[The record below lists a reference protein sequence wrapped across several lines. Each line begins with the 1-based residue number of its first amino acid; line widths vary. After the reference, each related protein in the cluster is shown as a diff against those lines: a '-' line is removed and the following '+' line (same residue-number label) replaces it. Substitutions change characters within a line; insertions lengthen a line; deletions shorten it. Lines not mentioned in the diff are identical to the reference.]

1 MEAQRGQV
9 TYLSSHSERVVPLEM
24 HTQAVTQ
31 KPFTDPQVWGV
42 SPSARVEPV
51 ASPPR
56 KQQVAIRPQATLQG
70 HTQGTAVVLAH

>member
-1 MEAQRGQV
+1 
-9 TYLSSHSERVVPLEM
+9 M
-24 HTQAVTQ
+24 HTRAVTQ

-42 SPSARVEPV
+42 SPSAQVEPV

-56 KQQVAIRPQATLQG
+56 KQVAIRLQATLQG